1 MYKLAGKKLSKI
13 YLSLGSNIGDKFRF
27 ITDAIKHI
35 ERSVGSVI
43 LISPCYETEAW
54 GPMAQEKFVNCVIEI
69 ESALSPNKLLKQLLQ
84 IEQSL
89 GRERQVRYGPR
100 TIDLDILLL
109 GNRIIKQKKLCVP
122 HPFLQERKFVLIP
135 LCDLAPYLIHPVYD
149 KTIAHLLAECK
160 DEGNVNKLKRTIS
173 P

>member
-1 MYKLAGKKLSKI
+1 
-13 YLSLGSNIGDKFRF
+13 
-27 ITDAIKHI
+27 
-35 ERSVGSVI
+35 
-43 LISPCYETEAW
+43 
-54 GPMAQEKFVNCVIEI
+54 MAQEKFVNCVIEI

-84 IEQSL
+84 IEQLL

-135 LCDLAPYLIHPVYD
+135 LCDLAPYLIHPVFD
-149 KTIAHLLAECK
+149 KTIAQLLAECK